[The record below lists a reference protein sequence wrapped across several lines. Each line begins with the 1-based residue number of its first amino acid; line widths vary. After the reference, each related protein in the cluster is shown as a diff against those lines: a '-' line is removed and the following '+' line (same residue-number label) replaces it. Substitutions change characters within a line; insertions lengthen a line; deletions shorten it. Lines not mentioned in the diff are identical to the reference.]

1 MARVFVASVG
11 VNALTQSDLLR
22 SEYMVRRNG
31 FQGFM
36 VDWRKQIQVLPPW
49 NIVQAALELEIEQMT

>member
-1 MARVFVASVG
+1 VASVG